1 MSIEFK
7 LQALKENVEIVE
19 VNAIKVNVGDIVTKD
34 QPLVE
39 VQADKAALE
48 VPSPSAGKITQILIK
63 QGDQVKIGQL
73 IFVIDPAGAGAAV
86 ASSSPPPVPQ
96 KTPMA
101 APIHAP
107 APIHAS
113 AVAHT
118 AAAAPV
124 ATATAMKTAPIVL
137 SHDDNK
143 VIPAG
148 PSTRR
153 IARELG
159 VNLGHVS
166 GTGRHGRVS
175 EDDVRSFVRGSGSNG
190 SSGGSISVPP
200 LPRFEDFGTVERQ
213 PMSAIRRATAK
224 QMSLSWSIVPHV
236 TQSDLSDITDF
247 EAFRKSQTKG
257 PKLTISAF
265 AMKAVVVLLKEYPV
279 FNSSIDVA
287 GNQIIHKKFYNIG
300 VAVDTEN
307 GLLVPVIRDVDK
319 KSIVELAEE
328 LTSIAERARQR
339 KLDSKDLT
347 GGTFTI
353 TNLGGIGGTGFTPI
367 VNYPEVAILGISRG
381 RLEPVVHNGE
391 IVPRLMMPLS
401 LSYDHRVI
409 DGAIAAR
416 FTRRLA
422 EMLENPYQL
431 LIHA

>member
-48 VPSPSAGKITQILIK
+48 VPSPAAGKITQILIK

-73 IFVIDPAGAGAAV
+73 IFVIDPAGSGAAV

-96 KTPMA
+96 KTPVA
-101 APIHAP
+101 APSPAP
-107 APIHAS
+107 A
-113 AVAHT
+113 AV
-118 AAAAPV
+118 PV
-124 ATATAMKTAPIVL
+124 ATATATKAAPIVL
-137 SHDDNK
+137 AHDDNK

-159 VNLGHVS
+159 VDLGHVP

-213 PMSAIRRATAK
+213 PMSAIRRATAR

-236 TQSDLSDITDF
+236 TQSDVSDITDF
-247 EAFRKSQTKG
+247 EAFRKSQSKG
-257 PKLTISAF
+257 PKFTISAF
-265 AMKAVVVLLKEYPV
+265 AMKAAVVLLKEYPV

-409 DGAIAAR
+409 DGAVAAR

>member
-48 VPSPSAGKITQILIK
+48 VPSPAAGKITQILIK

-96 KTPMA
+96 KTPVA
-101 APIHAP
+101 APSPAP
-107 APIHAS
+107 A
-113 AVAHT
+113 AV
-118 AAAAPV
+118 PV
-124 ATATAMKTAPIVL
+124 ATATATKAAPIVL
-137 SHDDNK
+137 AHDDNK

-159 VNLGHVS
+159 VDLGHVP

-175 EDDVRSFVRGSGSNG
+175 EDDVRSYVRGSGSNG

-200 LPRFEDFGTVERQ
+200 LPRFEDFGTVEKQ

-319 KSIVELAEE
+319 KSIAELAEE

>member
-48 VPSPSAGKITQILIK
+48 VPSPAAGKITQILIK

-73 IFVIDPAGAGAAV
+73 IFVIDPAGAGASA

-96 KTPMA
+96 KATVA
-101 APIHAP
+101 APSPAP
-107 APIHAS
+107 A
-113 AVAHT
+113 AV
-118 AAAAPV
+118 PV
-124 ATATAMKTAPIVL
+124 ATATATKAAPIVL
-137 SHDDNK
+137 AHDDNK

-159 VNLGHVS
+159 VDLGHVP

-200 LPRFEDFGTVERQ
+200 LPRFEDFGTVEKQ
-213 PMSAIRRATAK
+213 PMSAIRRATAR

-319 KSIVELAEE
+319 KSIAELAEE

>member
-19 VNAIKVNVGDIVTKD
+19 VNAIKVNLGDIVTKD
-34 QPLVE
+34 QPLIE

-48 VPSPSAGKITQILIK
+48 VPSPAAGKITQILIK

-73 IFVIDPAGAGAAV
+73 NFVIDPIGAGAGAAAGAAA
-86 ASSSPPPVPQ
+86 ASATPPPVPQ
-96 KTPMA
+96 KTTK
-101 APIHAP
+101 P
-107 APIHAS
+107 APTT
-113 AVAHT
+113 T
-118 AAAAPV
+118 ATAPVPV
-124 ATATAMKTAPIVL
+124 ATATATKTAPIVL
-137 SHDDNK
+137 AHDDNK

-159 VNLGHVS
+159 VDLGHVP

-175 EDDVRSFVRGSGSNG
+175 EDDVRTFVRGSGSNG

-213 PMSAIRRATAK
+213 PMSAIRRATAR

-236 TQSDLSDITDF
+236 TQSDVSDITDF
-247 EAFRKSQTKG
+247 EAFRKSQSKG
-257 PKLTISAF
+257 PKFTISAF
-265 AMKAVVVLLKEYPV
+265 AMKAAVVLLKEYPV

-381 RLEPVVHNGE
+381 RLQPVVHNGE

-409 DGAIAAR
+409 DGAVAAR

>member
-19 VNAIKVNVGDIVTKD
+19 VNAIKVKVGDLVTKD
-34 QPLVE
+34 QPLIE

-48 VPSPSAGKITQILIK
+48 VPSPAAGKIAQILIK

-73 IFVIDPAGAGAAV
+73 IFVIDPAGEG
-86 ASSSPPPVPQ
+86 
-96 KTPMA
+96 TA
-101 APIHAP
+101 APL
-107 APIHAS
+107 
-113 AVAHT
+113 
-118 AAAAPV
+118 AAAPLAAAPQNTSKPAPTTTLAPVVAAVPVV
-124 ATATAMKTAPIVL
+124 ATPSAKSNHVVL
-137 SHDDNK
+137 AKGDTE

-175 EDDVRSFVRGSGSNG
+175 EDDVRSFVRGNG
-190 SSGGSISVPP
+190 SGGAHGGAISVPP
-200 LPRFEDFGTVERQ
+200 LPSFEDFGTVERK

-236 TQSDLSDITDF
+236 TQSDVSDITDF
-247 EAFRKSQTKG
+247 EAFRKSQSKG
-257 PKLTISAF
+257 PKFTISAF

-328 LTSIAERARQR
+328 LSSVAERARQR

-381 RLEPVVHNGE
+381 RLEPVVHHGE

>member
-48 VPSPSAGKITQILIK
+48 VPSPAAGKITQILIK

-96 KTPMA
+96 KTPVA
-101 APIHAP
+101 APSLAP
-107 APIHAS
+107 A
-113 AVAHT
+113 AV
-118 AAAAPV
+118 PV
-124 ATATAMKTAPIVL
+124 ATATATKAAPIVL
-137 SHDDNK
+137 AHDDNK

-159 VNLGHVS
+159 VDLGHVP

-190 SSGGSISVPP
+190 SSGGSFSVPP
-200 LPRFEDFGTVERQ
+200 LPRFEDFGTVEKQ

-319 KSIVELAEE
+319 KSIAELAEE

>member
-19 VNAIKVNVGDIVTKD
+19 VNAIKVNLGDIVTKD
-34 QPLVE
+34 QPLIE

-48 VPSPSAGKITQILIK
+48 VPSPAAGKITQILIK

-73 IFVIDPAGAGAAV
+73 IFVIDPIGAGAGAAA
-86 ASSSPPPVPQ
+86 ASATPPPVPQ
-96 KTPMA
+96 KTTK
-101 APIHAP
+101 P
-107 APIHAS
+107 APTT
-113 AVAHT
+113 T
-118 AAAAPV
+118 ATAPVPV
-124 ATATAMKTAPIVL
+124 ATATATKTAPIVL
-137 SHDDNK
+137 AHDDNK

-159 VNLGHVS
+159 VDLGHVP

-213 PMSAIRRATAK
+213 PMSAIRRATAR

-236 TQSDLSDITDF
+236 TQSDVSDITDF
-247 EAFRKSQTKG
+247 EAFRKSQSKG
-257 PKLTISAF
+257 PKFTISAF
-265 AMKAVVVLLKEYPV
+265 AMKAAVVLLKEYPV

-381 RLEPVVHNGE
+381 RLQPVVHNGE

-409 DGAIAAR
+409 DGAVAAR

>member
-48 VPSPSAGKITQILIK
+48 VPSPAAGKITQILIK

-73 IFVIDPAGAGAAV
+73 IFVIDPAGSGAAV

-96 KTPMA
+96 KTPVV
-101 APIHAP
+101 APTHAP
-107 APIHAS
+107 APVS
-113 AVAHT
+113 
-118 AAAAPV
+118 V
-124 ATATAMKTAPIVL
+124 ATATATATKTAPIVL
-137 SHDDNK
+137 SHDNNK

-159 VNLGHVS
+159 VDLGHVP

-213 PMSAIRRATAK
+213 PMSAIRRATAR

-319 KSIVELAEE
+319 KSIAELAEE

>member
-48 VPSPSAGKITQILIK
+48 VPSPAAGKITQILIK

-73 IFVIDPAGAGAAV
+73 IFVIDPAGAGAA
-86 ASSSPPPVPQ
+86 ASPATPP
-96 KTPMA
+96 A
-101 APIHAP
+101 APQNSAKPAHSPAP
-107 APIHAS
+107 AA
-113 AVAHT
+113 AVPVVAT
-118 AAAAPV
+118 AAAKA
-124 ATATAMKTAPIVL
+124 APIVL
-137 SHDDNK
+137 AHDDNK

-159 VNLGHVS
+159 VDLGHVP

-200 LPRFEDFGTVERQ
+200 LPRFEDFGTVEKQ
-213 PMSAIRRATAK
+213 PMSAIRRATAR

-257 PKLTISAF
+257 PKFTISAF

-319 KSIVELAEE
+319 KSIAELAEE

>member
-19 VNAIKVNVGDIVTKD
+19 VNAIKVNLGDIVTKD
-34 QPLVE
+34 QPLIE

-48 VPSPSAGKITQILIK
+48 VPSPAAGKITQILIK

-73 IFVIDPAGAGAAV
+73 IFVIDPVGAGAAV

-96 KTPMA
+96 KTPVA

-107 APIHAS
+107 S
-113 AVAHT
+113 AVL
-118 AAAAPV
+118 V
-124 ATATAMKTAPIVL
+124 ATATATKAAPIVL
-137 SHDDNK
+137 AHDDNK

-159 VNLGHVS
+159 VDLGHVP

-190 SSGGSISVPP
+190 SSGGSLSVPP
-200 LPRFEDFGTVERQ
+200 LPRFEDFGTVEKQ

-381 RLEPVVHNGE
+381 RLQPVVHNGE

-409 DGAIAAR
+409 DGAVAAR

>member
-19 VNAIKVNVGDIVTKD
+19 VNAIKVNLGDIVTKD
-34 QPLVE
+34 QPLIE

-48 VPSPSAGKITQILIK
+48 VPSPAAGKITQILIK

-73 IFVIDPAGAGAAV
+73 IFVIDPVGAGAAA
-86 ASSSPPPVPQ
+86 ASATPPPVPQ
-96 KTPMA
+96 KTTK
-101 APIHAP
+101 P
-107 APIHAS
+107 APTT
-113 AVAHT
+113 T
-118 AAAAPV
+118 ATAPVPV
-124 ATATAMKTAPIVL
+124 ATATATKTAPIVL
-137 SHDDNK
+137 AHDDNK

-159 VNLGHVS
+159 VDLGHVP

-200 LPRFEDFGTVERQ
+200 LPRFEDFGTVEKQ
-213 PMSAIRRATAK
+213 PMSAIRRATAR

-319 KSIVELAEE
+319 KSIAELAEE

>member
-48 VPSPSAGKITQILIK
+48 VPSPAAGKITQILIK

-73 IFVIDPAGAGAAV
+73 IFVIDPAGAGAAA

-96 KTPMA
+96 KTPVA
-101 APIHAP
+101 APIPAP
-107 APIHAS
+107 APA
-113 AVAHT
+113 AV
-118 AAAAPV
+118 PV
-124 ATATAMKTAPIVL
+124 ATATSAKAAPIVL
-137 SHDDNK
+137 AHDDNK

-159 VNLGHVS
+159 VDLGHVP

-213 PMSAIRRATAK
+213 PMSAIRRATAR

-319 KSIVELAEE
+319 KSIAELAEE

>member
-48 VPSPSAGKITQILIK
+48 VPSPAAGKITQILIK

-73 IFVIDPAGAGAAV
+73 IFVIEPAGAGAAA

-96 KTPMA
+96 KTPVA
-101 APIHAP
+101 APIPAP
-107 APIHAS
+107 A
-113 AVAHT
+113 AV
-118 AAAAPV
+118 PV
-124 ATATAMKTAPIVL
+124 ATATSAKAAPMVL
-137 SHDDNK
+137 AHDDNK

-159 VNLGHVS
+159 VDLGHVP

-175 EDDVRSFVRGSGSNG
+175 EDDVRSYVRGSGSNG

-200 LPRFEDFGTVERQ
+200 LPRFEDFGTVEKQ
-213 PMSAIRRATAK
+213 PMSAIRRATAR

>member
-96 KTPMA
+96 KTPVA
-101 APIHAP
+101 APSPAP
-107 APIHAS
+107 A
-113 AVAHT
+113 AV
-118 AAAAPV
+118 PV
-124 ATATAMKTAPIVL
+124 ATATATKAAPIVL
-137 SHDDNK
+137 AHDDNK

-159 VNLGHVS
+159 VDLGHVP

-200 LPRFEDFGTVERQ
+200 LPRFEDFGTVEKQ

-319 KSIVELAEE
+319 KSIAELAEE

>member
-19 VNAIKVNVGDIVTKD
+19 VNAIKVNLGDIVTKD
-34 QPLVE
+34 QPLIE

-48 VPSPSAGKITQILIK
+48 VPSPAAGKITQILIK

-73 IFVIDPAGAGAAV
+73 IFVIDPVGAGAAA
-86 ASSSPPPVPQ
+86 ASTTPPPVPQ
-96 KTPMA
+96 KTAVA
-101 APIHAP
+101 APFHAP
-107 APIHAS
+107 ASVP
-113 AVAHT
+113 V
-118 AAAAPV
+118 AAAV
-124 ATATAMKTAPIVL
+124 ATATKTAPIVL
-137 SHDDNK
+137 AHDDNK

-159 VNLGHVS
+159 VDLGHVP

-190 SSGGSISVPP
+190 SPGGSISVPP

-213 PMSAIRRATAK
+213 PMSAIRRATAR

-236 TQSDLSDITDF
+236 TQSDVSDITDF
-247 EAFRKSQTKG
+247 EAFRKSQSKG
-257 PKLTISAF
+257 PKFTISAF
-265 AMKAVVVLLKEYPV
+265 AMKAAVVLLKEYPV

-319 KSIVELAEE
+319 KSIIELAEE
-328 LTSIAERARQR
+328 LTSIAERARHR

-409 DGAIAAR
+409 DGAVAAR

>member
-19 VNAIKVNVGDIVTKD
+19 VNAIKVNLGDIVTKD
-34 QPLVE
+34 QPLIE

-48 VPSPSAGKITQILIK
+48 VPSPAAGKITQILIK

-73 IFVIDPAGAGAAV
+73 IFVIDPVGAGAAV

-96 KTPMA
+96 KTPVA

-107 APIHAS
+107 VHAPS
-113 AVAHT
+113 AVL
-118 AAAAPV
+118 V
-124 ATATAMKTAPIVL
+124 ATATATKTAPIAL
-137 SHDDNK
+137 DHDDNK

-159 VNLGHVS
+159 VDLGHVP

-175 EDDVRSFVRGSGSNG
+175 EDDVRTFVRGSGSNG

-200 LPRFEDFGTVERQ
+200 LPRFEDFGTVERH
-213 PMSAIRRATAK
+213 PMSAIRRATAR

-236 TQSDLSDITDF
+236 TQSDVSDITDF
-247 EAFRKSQTKG
+247 EAFRKSQSKG
-257 PKLTISAF
+257 PKFTISAF
-265 AMKAVVVLLKEYPV
+265 AMKAAVVLLKEYPV

-381 RLEPVVHNGE
+381 RLQPVVHNGE

-409 DGAIAAR
+409 DGAVAAR

>member
-19 VNAIKVNVGDIVTKD
+19 VNAIKVNVGDVVTKD

-48 VPSPSAGKITQILIK
+48 VPSPAAGKITQILIK

-73 IFVIDPAGAGAAV
+73 IFVIDPAAAGAA
-86 ASSSPPPVPQ
+86 SPPPPPVTPQ
-96 KTPMA
+96 TAAKPAQSTTLVTASAA
-101 APIHAP
+101 API
-107 APIHAS
+107 
-113 AVAHT
+113 
-118 AAAAPV
+118 V
-124 ATATAMKTAPIVL
+124 ATPSAKSNHVVL
-137 SHDDNK
+137 AKDDSK

-159 VNLGHVS
+159 VDLGNVP

-175 EDDVRSFVRGSGSNG
+175 EDDVRSFVRGNASGG
-190 SSGGSISVPP
+190 TSGGSISVPP

-213 PMSAIRRATAK
+213 PMSAIRRATAR

-236 TQSDLSDITDF
+236 TQSDVSDITDF
-247 EAFRKSQTKG
+247 EAFRKSQSKG
-257 PKLTISAF
+257 PKFTISAF
-265 AMKAVVVLLKEYPV
+265 AMKAVVVLLKEYPI

>member
-48 VPSPSAGKITQILIK
+48 VPSPAAGKITQILIK

-73 IFVIDPAGAGAAV
+73 IFVIDPASAGAASPTV
-86 ASSSPPPVPQ
+86 AAQAPPQ
-96 KTPMA
+96 NTPKPIQA
-101 APIHAP
+101 TSVAPNTAP
-107 APIHAS
+107 API
-113 AVAHT
+113 
-118 AAAAPV
+118 AATPSSKSTQV
-124 ATATAMKTAPIVL
+124 VL
-137 SHDDNK
+137 AHDDTK

-159 VNLGHVS
+159 VDLSHVP

-175 EDDVRSFVRGSGSNG
+175 EDDVRSFVRGNG
-190 SSGGSISVPP
+190 SGGSAGGSITVPP

-213 PMSAIRRATAK
+213 PMSAIRRATAR

-236 TQSDLSDITDF
+236 TQSDVSDITDF
-247 EAFRKSQTKG
+247 ETFRKSQSKG
-257 PKLTISAF
+257 PKFTISAF
-265 AMKAVVVLLKEYPV
+265 AMKAAVVLLKEFPV

-287 GNQIIHKKFYNIG
+287 GNQIIHKKYYNIG

-328 LTSIAERARQR
+328 LASIAERARQR

-367 VNYPEVAILGISRG
+367 VNYPEVAILGISRS

>member
-96 KTPMA
+96 KTPVA
-101 APIHAP
+101 APIPAP
-107 APIHAS
+107 A
-113 AVAHT
+113 AV
-118 AAAAPV
+118 PV
-124 ATATAMKTAPIVL
+124 ATATKTAPIVL
-137 SHDDNK
+137 AHDDNK

-159 VNLGHVS
+159 VDLGHVP

-319 KSIVELAEE
+319 KSISELAEE

>member
-19 VNAIKVNVGDIVTKD
+19 VNAIKVNLGDIVTKD
-34 QPLVE
+34 QPLIE

-48 VPSPSAGKITQILIK
+48 VPSPAAGKITQILIK

-73 IFVIDPAGAGAAV
+73 IFVIDPVGAGAAA
-86 ASSSPPPVPQ
+86 ASATPPPVPQ
-96 KTPMA
+96 KTPVA

-107 APIHAS
+107 A
-113 AVAHT
+113 AV
-118 AAAAPV
+118 PV
-124 ATATAMKTAPIVL
+124 ATATATKTAPIVL
-137 SHDDNK
+137 AHDDNK

-159 VNLGHVS
+159 VDLGHVP

-213 PMSAIRRATAK
+213 PMSAIRRATAR

-236 TQSDLSDITDF
+236 TQSDVSDITDF
-247 EAFRKSQTKG
+247 EAFRKSQSKG
-257 PKLTISAF
+257 PKFTISAF

-347 GGTFTI
+347 GGNFTI

-409 DGAIAAR
+409 DGAVAAR

>member
-19 VNAIKVNVGDIVTKD
+19 VNAIKVTVGDIVTKD

-48 VPSPSAGKITQILIK
+48 VPSPAAGKITQILIK

-73 IFVIDPAGAGAAV
+73 IFVIDPVGAGAAV

-96 KTPMA
+96 KTPVA

-107 APIHAS
+107 A
-113 AVAHT
+113 AV
-118 AAAAPV
+118 PV
-124 ATATAMKTAPIVL
+124 ATATATKTAPIVL
-137 SHDDNK
+137 AHDDNK

-159 VNLGHVS
+159 VDLGHVP

-213 PMSAIRRATAK
+213 PMSAIRRATAR

-236 TQSDLSDITDF
+236 TQSDVSDITDF
-247 EAFRKSQTKG
+247 EAFRKSQSKG
-257 PKLTISAF
+257 PKFTISAF

-381 RLEPVVHNGE
+381 RLQPVVHNGE

-409 DGAIAAR
+409 DGAVAAR

>member
-73 IFVIDPAGAGAAV
+73 IFVIDPAGAGAAA

-96 KTPMA
+96 KTPVA
-101 APIHAP
+101 APIPAP
-107 APIHAS
+107 A
-113 AVAHT
+113 AV
-118 AAAAPV
+118 PV
-124 ATATAMKTAPIVL
+124 ATATSAKAAPIVL
-137 SHDDNK
+137 AHDDNK

-159 VNLGHVS
+159 VDLGHVP

-200 LPRFEDFGTVERQ
+200 LPRFEDFGSVERQ
-213 PMSAIRRATAK
+213 PMSAIRRATAR

-247 EAFRKSQTKG
+247 ETFRKSQTKG

-319 KSIVELAEE
+319 KSIAELAEE

>member
-19 VNAIKVNVGDIVTKD
+19 VNAIKVNLGDIVTKD
-34 QPLVE
+34 QPLIE

-48 VPSPSAGKITQILIK
+48 VPSPAAGKITQILIK

-73 IFVIDPAGAGAAV
+73 IFVIDPIGAGAGAAAGAAA
-86 ASSSPPPVPQ
+86 ASATPPPVPQ
-96 KTPMA
+96 KTTK
-101 APIHAP
+101 P
-107 APIHAS
+107 APTT
-113 AVAHT
+113 T
-118 AAAAPV
+118 ATAPVPV
-124 ATATAMKTAPIVL
+124 ATATATKTAPIVL
-137 SHDDNK
+137 AHDDNK

-159 VNLGHVS
+159 VDLGHVP

-213 PMSAIRRATAK
+213 PMSAIRRATAR

-236 TQSDLSDITDF
+236 TQSDVSDITDF
-247 EAFRKSQTKG
+247 EAFRKSQSKG
-257 PKLTISAF
+257 PKFTISAF
-265 AMKAVVVLLKEYPV
+265 AMKAAVVLLKEYPV

-381 RLEPVVHNGE
+381 RLQPVVHNGE

-409 DGAIAAR
+409 DGAVAAR

>member
-48 VPSPSAGKITQILIK
+48 VPSPAAGKITQILIK

-73 IFVIDPAGAGAAV
+73 IFVIDPAGSGAAV

-96 KTPMA
+96 KTPVA
-101 APIHAP
+101 APSPAP
-107 APIHAS
+107 A
-113 AVAHT
+113 AV
-118 AAAAPV
+118 PV
-124 ATATAMKTAPIVL
+124 ATATATKAAPIVL
-137 SHDDNK
+137 AHDDNK

-159 VNLGHVS
+159 VDLGHVP

-200 LPRFEDFGTVERQ
+200 LPRFEDFGTVEKQ
-213 PMSAIRRATAK
+213 PMSAIRRATAR

-319 KSIVELAEE
+319 KSIAELAEE

-422 EMLENPYQL
+422 EML
-431 LIHA
+431 

>member
-48 VPSPSAGKITQILIK
+48 VPSPAAGKITQILIK

-73 IFVIDPAGAGAAV
+73 IFVIDPAGAGAA
-86 ASSSPPPVPQ
+86 ASPATPPTAPQ
-96 KTPMA
+96 NSAKP
-101 APIHAP
+101 AP
-107 APIHAS
+107 AP
-113 AVAHT
+113 
-118 AAAAPV
+118 AAAVPVV
-124 ATATAMKTAPIVL
+124 ATAPAKAAPIVL
-137 SHDDNK
+137 AHDDNK

-159 VNLGHVS
+159 VDLGHVP

-175 EDDVRSFVRGSGSNG
+175 EDDVRSYVRGSGSNG

-200 LPRFEDFGTVERQ
+200 LPRFEDFGTVEKQ

-319 KSIVELAEE
+319 KSIAELAEE

>member
-19 VNAIKVNVGDIVTKD
+19 VNAIKVNLGDIVTKD
-34 QPLVE
+34 QPLIE

-48 VPSPSAGKITQILIK
+48 VPSPAAGKITQILIK

-73 IFVIDPAGAGAAV
+73 IFVIDPVGAGAAA
-86 ASSSPPPVPQ
+86 ASATPPPVPQ
-96 KTPMA
+96 KTPVA

-107 APIHAS
+107 A
-113 AVAHT
+113 AV
-118 AAAAPV
+118 PV
-124 ATATAMKTAPIVL
+124 ATATATKTAPIVL
-137 SHDDNK
+137 AHDDNK

-159 VNLGHVS
+159 VDLGHVP

-175 EDDVRSFVRGSGSNG
+175 EDDVRTFVRGSGSNG

-213 PMSAIRRATAK
+213 PMSAIRRATAR

-236 TQSDLSDITDF
+236 TQSDVSDITDF
-247 EAFRKSQTKG
+247 EAFRKSQSKG
-257 PKLTISAF
+257 PKFTISAF
-265 AMKAVVVLLKEYPV
+265 AMKAAVVLLKEYPV

-381 RLEPVVHNGE
+381 RLQPVVHNGE

-409 DGAIAAR
+409 DGAVAAR

>member
-19 VNAIKVNVGDIVTKD
+19 VNAIKVNVGDVVTKD

-48 VPSPSAGKITQILIK
+48 VPSPAAGKITQILIK

-73 IFVIDPAGAGAAV
+73 IFVIDPAAAGAA
-86 ASSSPPPVPQ
+86 SPPPPPVTPQTAAKPAQSTTLVPASA
-96 KTPMA
+96 A
-101 APIHAP
+101 API
-107 APIHAS
+107 
-113 AVAHT
+113 
-118 AAAAPV
+118 V
-124 ATATAMKTAPIVL
+124 ATPSAKSNHVVL
-137 SHDDNK
+137 AKDESK

-159 VNLGHVS
+159 VDLGNVP

-175 EDDVRSFVRGSGSNG
+175 EDDVRSFVRGNASGG
-190 SSGGSISVPP
+190 TSGGSISVPP

-213 PMSAIRRATAK
+213 PMSAIRRATAR

-236 TQSDLSDITDF
+236 TQSDVSDITDF
-247 EAFRKSQTKG
+247 EAFRKSQSKG
-257 PKLTISAF
+257 PKFTISAF
-265 AMKAVVVLLKEYPV
+265 AMKAVVVLLKEYPI

>member
-48 VPSPSAGKITQILIK
+48 VPSPAAGKITQILIK

-73 IFVIDPAGAGAAV
+73 IFVIDPAGSGAAV

-96 KTPMA
+96 KTPVA
-101 APIHAP
+101 APSPAP
-107 APIHAS
+107 A
-113 AVAHT
+113 AV
-118 AAAAPV
+118 PV
-124 ATATAMKTAPIVL
+124 ATATATKAAPIVL
-137 SHDDNK
+137 AHDDNK

-159 VNLGHVS
+159 VDLGHVP

-175 EDDVRSFVRGSGSNG
+175 EDDVRSYVRGSGSNG

-200 LPRFEDFGTVERQ
+200 LPRFEDFGTVEKQ

-247 EAFRKSQTKG
+247 ETFRKSQTKG

-319 KSIVELAEE
+319 KSIAELAEE

>member
-19 VNAIKVNVGDIVTKD
+19 VNAVKVNVGDIVTKD

-48 VPSPSAGKITQILIK
+48 VPSPAAGKITQILIK

-73 IFVIDPAGAGAAV
+73 IFIIDPAGAGAA
-86 ASSSPPPVPQ
+86 SPPPPPVTPQTTAKPAQATTLVP
-96 KTPMA
+96 
-101 APIHAP
+101 
-107 APIHAS
+107 AS
-113 AVAHT
+113 AAT
-118 AAAAPV
+118 PIV
-124 ATATAMKTAPIVL
+124 ATPSAKSNHVVL
-137 SHDDNK
+137 AKDDSK

-159 VNLGHVS
+159 VDLGHVP

-175 EDDVRSFVRGSGSNG
+175 EDDVRSFVRGNA
-190 SSGGSISVPP
+190 SGGTSGGAISVPP

-213 PMSAIRRATAK
+213 PMSAIRRATAR

-236 TQSDLSDITDF
+236 TQSDVSDITDF
-247 EAFRKSQTKG
+247 EAFRKSQSKG
-257 PKLTISAF
+257 PKFTISAF

-381 RLEPVVHNGE
+381 RLEPVVHQGE

>member
-48 VPSPSAGKITQILIK
+48 VPSPAAGKITQILIK

-73 IFVIDPAGAGAAV
+73 IFVIDPAGSGAAV
-86 ASSSPPPVPQ
+86 ASSSPPPGPQ
-96 KTPMA
+96 KTPVA
-101 APIHAP
+101 APSPAP
-107 APIHAS
+107 A
-113 AVAHT
+113 AV
-118 AAAAPV
+118 PV
-124 ATATAMKTAPIVL
+124 ATATATKAAPIVL
-137 SHDDNK
+137 AHDDNK

-159 VNLGHVS
+159 VDLGHVP

-175 EDDVRSFVRGSGSNG
+175 EDDVRSYVRGSGSNG

-200 LPRFEDFGTVERQ
+200 LPRFEDFGTVEKQ

-319 KSIVELAEE
+319 KSIAELAEE

>member
-19 VNAIKVNVGDIVTKD
+19 VNAIKVNLGDIVTKD
-34 QPLVE
+34 QPLIE

-48 VPSPSAGKITQILIK
+48 VPSPAAGKITQILIK

-73 IFVIDPAGAGAAV
+73 IFVIDPIGAGAGAGAGAAA
-86 ASSSPPPVPQ
+86 ASATPPPVPQ
-96 KTPMA
+96 KTTK
-101 APIHAP
+101 P
-107 APIHAS
+107 APTT
-113 AVAHT
+113 T
-118 AAAAPV
+118 ATAPVPV
-124 ATATAMKTAPIVL
+124 ATATATKTAPIVL
-137 SHDDNK
+137 AHDDNK

-159 VNLGHVS
+159 VDLGHVP

-213 PMSAIRRATAK
+213 PMSAIRRATAR

-236 TQSDLSDITDF
+236 TQSDVSDITDF
-247 EAFRKSQTKG
+247 EAFRKSQSKG
-257 PKLTISAF
+257 PKFTISAF
-265 AMKAVVVLLKEYPV
+265 AMKAAVVLLKEYPV

-381 RLEPVVHNGE
+381 RLQPVVHNGE

-409 DGAIAAR
+409 DGAVAAR

>member
-48 VPSPSAGKITQILIK
+48 VPSPAAGKITQILIK

-96 KTPMA
+96 KTPVA
-101 APIHAP
+101 APIPAP
-107 APIHAS
+107 A
-113 AVAHT
+113 AV
-118 AAAAPV
+118 PV
-124 ATATAMKTAPIVL
+124 ATATKTAPIVL
-137 SHDDNK
+137 AHDDNK

-159 VNLGHVS
+159 VDLGHVP

-190 SSGGSISVPP
+190 SSGGSMSVPP

-307 GLLVPVIRDVDK
+307 GLLVPVIREVDK
-319 KSIVELAEE
+319 KSISELAEE

>member
-48 VPSPSAGKITQILIK
+48 VPSPAAGKITQILIK

-96 KTPMA
+96 KTPVA
-101 APIHAP
+101 APSPAP
-107 APIHAS
+107 A
-113 AVAHT
+113 AV
-118 AAAAPV
+118 PV
-124 ATATAMKTAPIVL
+124 ATATATKAAPIVL
-137 SHDDNK
+137 AHDDNK

-159 VNLGHVS
+159 VDLGHVP

-200 LPRFEDFGTVERQ
+200 LPRFEDFGTVEKQ
-213 PMSAIRRATAK
+213 PMSAIRRATAR

-319 KSIVELAEE
+319 KSIAELAEE

>member
-48 VPSPSAGKITQILIK
+48 VPSPAAGKITQILIK

-73 IFVIDPAGAGAAV
+73 IFVIDPAGAGAAA

-96 KTPMA
+96 KTPVA
-101 APIHAP
+101 
-107 APIHAS
+107 AS
-113 AVAHT
+113 APT
-118 AAAAPV
+118 PAAVPV
-124 ATATAMKTAPIVL
+124 ATATSAKAAPIVL
-137 SHDDNK
+137 AHDDNK

-159 VNLGHVS
+159 VDLGHVP

-213 PMSAIRRATAK
+213 PMSAIRRATAR

-319 KSIVELAEE
+319 KSIAELAEE

>member
-19 VNAIKVNVGDIVTKD
+19 VNAIKVNLGDIVTKD
-34 QPLVE
+34 QPLIE

-48 VPSPSAGKITQILIK
+48 VPSPAAGKITQILIK

-73 IFVIDPAGAGAAV
+73 IFVIDPVGAGAAA
-86 ASSSPPPVPQ
+86 ASATLSPVPQ
-96 KTPMA
+96 KPPVA

-107 APIHAS
+107 ASVP
-113 AVAHT
+113 VA
-118 AAAAPV
+118 V
-124 ATATAMKTAPIVL
+124 ATATATKTAPIVL
-137 SHDDNK
+137 AHDDNK

-159 VNLGHVS
+159 VDLGHVP

-175 EDDVRSFVRGSGSNG
+175 EDDVRTFVRGSGSNG

-213 PMSAIRRATAK
+213 PMSAIRRATAR

-236 TQSDLSDITDF
+236 TQSDVSDITDF
-247 EAFRKSQTKG
+247 EAFRKSQSKG
-257 PKLTISAF
+257 PKFTISAF
-265 AMKAVVVLLKEYPV
+265 AMKAAVVLLKEYPV

-381 RLEPVVHNGE
+381 RLQPVVHNGE

-409 DGAIAAR
+409 DGAVAAR

>member
-48 VPSPSAGKITQILIK
+48 VPSPAAGKITQILIK

-73 IFVIDPAGAGAAV
+73 IFVIDPAGAGAAA

-96 KTPMA
+96 KTPVA
-101 APIHAP
+101 APIPAP
-107 APIHAS
+107 A
-113 AVAHT
+113 AV
-118 AAAAPV
+118 PV
-124 ATATAMKTAPIVL
+124 ATATPAKAAPIVL
-137 SHDDNK
+137 AHDDNK

-159 VNLGHVS
+159 VDLGHVP

-175 EDDVRSFVRGSGSNG
+175 EDDVRSFVRGSSSNG

-200 LPRFEDFGTVERQ
+200 LPRFEDFGTIERQ
-213 PMSAIRRATAK
+213 PMSAIRRATAR

-247 EAFRKSQTKG
+247 ETFRKSQTKG

-319 KSIVELAEE
+319 KSIAELAEE